1 MMKREWL
8 CLVLIQAMLNKGGID
23 VIIFRVGLILIHS
36 IWLIILLIVR
46 AIATTISAFLD
57 SLSEILQISLYV
69 IMGTNIAKGILLII
83 TILATDAP
91 DKFYSIVK
99 ILVTYGGG
107 SMLLAIIGTKV
118 VECIMFVLIMVSI
131 LMYEDSADEK
141 ASGISIAEKTTLG
154 INKILSQ
161 KIKKQIDAIGGKMS
175 ETY

>member
-1 MMKREWL
+1 MKREWL